1 MYHWAANSPDTFK
14 VLKAEKL
21 GELMETDA
29 VPKKNIAVLEH
40 PKIKMWFLLAWDHK
54 EVHWVTDENWG
65 KGDDWMVWLSPGRA
79 SAFFL
84 LFLI

>member
-1 MYHWAANSPDTFK
+1 MYRWAANSPDTFK

-40 PKIKMWFLLAWDHK
+40 PKIKM
-54 EVHWVTDENWG
+54 
-65 KGDDWMVWLSPGRA
+65 
-79 SAFFL
+79 
-84 LFLI
+84 